1 VVAMASTKRTITIA
15 GRVYY
20 ISLPIKWIRAQRLR
34 KGDKLVI
41 HYDPHVP
48 MITITPER

>member
-1 VVAMASTKRTITIA
+1 MTSTKRTITVM
-15 GRVYY
+15 GRVFY
-20 ISLPIKWIRAQRLR
+20 ISLPIKWIRAQGLR